1 LLAEDLNRRN
11 LLLYNITTAQTTKK
25 TKPIEIKKQR
35 QKEHPNKK
43 NENENENEEEPSRD
57 TKATTNEHDPPESAS
72 S

>member
-1 LLAEDLNRRN
+1 MLTDNLNRRN
-11 LLLYNITTAQTTKK
+11 LLLYNITTAHTTKK

-35 QKEHPNKK
+35 QKERPNKK
-43 NENENENEEEPSRD
+43 NENEDEEEPTPD